1 MNFLDNASMYMV
13 IRDSL
18 EIYLSLIPMVKYG
31 KMICDNAYFFI
42 LRLHLGAKP
51 CERLVLCGLKFQ
63 YSYTWDWGRGG
74 ELRPFCL

>member
-31 KMICDNAYFFI
+31 KMICDKA
-42 LRLHLGAKP
+42 
-51 CERLVLCGLKFQ
+51 
-63 YSYTWDWGRGG
+63 
-74 ELRPFCL
+74 